1 MMKVLTGFI
10 RLLSPLP
17 LWFLYR
23 FSDLL
28 FPLIYHL
35 ARYRRKVVRKN
46 LVNSFPE
53 MTKQE
58 IRTTERT
65 FYRFFC
71 DLMMETVRQLTIST
85 EEMNRRVTFSGEEL
99 MLDTL
104 RNGKSVFLMMG
115 HYCNWEWV
123 LSGSGYMPDG
133 VGTYPIYQRLNNPD
147 FEKLMLQI
155 RGNLGGQ
162 CIEKDNLVRTIFK
175 LRNEGKCGMFA
186 MISDQSPMKKFIR
199 YRMNFLNQDTPVFLG
214 TEQLA
219 RKYDYPVFYMDMKR
233 IRRGYY
239 HCEVKTVTLQ
249 PQEEPEYEITTR
261 FMRLLEDSI
270 RRNPAFWLW
279 THNRWK
285 HSNSSEQ

>member
-1 MMKVLTGFI
+1 
-10 RLLSPLP
+10 LSPLP

-99 MLDTL
+99 MLDNL

-123 LSGSGYMPDG
+123 
-133 VGTYPIYQRLNNPD
+133 
-147 FEKLMLQI
+147 
-155 RGNLGGQ
+155 
-162 CIEKDNLVRTIFK
+162 
-175 LRNEGKCGMFA
+175 
-186 MISDQSPMKKFIR
+186 
-199 YRMNFLNQDTPVFLG
+199 
-214 TEQLA
+214 
-219 RKYDYPVFYMDMKR
+219 
-233 IRRGYY
+233 
-239 HCEVKTVTLQ
+239 
-249 PQEEPEYEITTR
+249 
-261 FMRLLEDSI
+261 
-270 RRNPAFWLW
+270 
-279 THNRWK
+279 
-285 HSNSSEQ
+285 